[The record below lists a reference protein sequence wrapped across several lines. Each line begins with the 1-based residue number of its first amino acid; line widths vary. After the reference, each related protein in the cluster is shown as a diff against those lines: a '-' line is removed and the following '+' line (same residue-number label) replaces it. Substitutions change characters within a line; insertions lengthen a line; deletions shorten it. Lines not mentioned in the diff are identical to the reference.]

1 MGPRLLFFIGYYL
14 CFLKIL
20 NKLFNNICY
29 KLATDL
35 GYTYTCQPVNEGYE
49 ILKRKFNLYFDFYY
63 RRLKTILV
71 NPELWIIFILLLLLF
86 SFLRFMYLFCF
97 IFLCL
102 LLVKDLL
109 FYRFSNQKELRPK
122 TYGNL
127 YFIECDMNNHQHIS
141 LKNAILLI
149 YNLTFRDAQVGAFKF
164 TYYILKYASKPFMVP
179 FTWVSLVVI
188 ICTLVIWFKKFS
200 YIVPLIA
207 FCKA

>member
-14 CFLKIL
+14 YFLKIL

-29 KLATDL
+29 KLPTNL
-35 GYTYTCQPVNEGYE
+35 GYTYTGQPVNEGYE

-71 NPELWIIFILLLLLF
+71 NPELWIIFILLILLF
-86 SFLRFMYLFCF
+86 SFLRFMYLFCS

-102 LLVKDLL
+102 LLLKDLL

-141 LKNAILLI
+141 LKNTTLLI
-149 YNLTFRDAQVGAFKF
+149 YNLIFRDAQVGAFKF
-164 TYYILKYASKPFMVP
+164 TYYILKYLSKLFMVP

-188 ICTLVIWFKKFS
+188 FCTLVIWFKKFS
-200 YIVPLIA
+200 YIIPLIA